1 MSNNRDALLQPDRIE
16 ADEWSALG
24 RNAVWIGPANAMP
37 PTGVQSVLIGVD
49 ADGTLDCRAPDAVD
63 VLLTSRAD
71 APAPWVSIAE
81 DRLATHVDGL
91 SRAVQNHP
99 FAATLLARTLRLTE
113 SLPITQ
119 ALDVESL
126 AYSTLLGGAEFRAWR
141 TLQSPSIAAPKSNT
155 DFLVVTRE
163 DDGVTI
169 SVNDPER
176 SNAMTA
182 EMRDAL
188 YGALVNILEDPS
200 APTVRL
206 SGIGRCFSTGGYLP
220 EFGSAQ
226 DLAKAHVVRTLHS
239 CAKVLHELG
248 DRVSVHLH
256 GACIGS
262 GIEVPTAAHYRTA
275 APGAW
280 FQLPELS
287 MGLIPGAGGT
297 VFLPRAIGRH
307 RTAWMA
313 LSGQKITAKQ
323 ALSMSL
329 IHAITRE

>member
-24 RNAVWIGPANAMP
+24 RNAVWVGPANTMP

-49 ADGTLDCRAPDAVD
+49 TAETLDCYAPDAFD
-63 VLLTSRAD
+63 MLLTSCPD
-71 APAPWVSIAE
+71 APAPWISVAANRFAQHI
-81 DRLATHVDGL
+81 DLL
-91 SRAVQNHP
+91 SSAVQGRP
-99 FAATLLARTLRLTE
+99 VAATLLARTLRLTE
-113 SLPITQ
+113 SLPIPQ

-126 AYSTLLGGAEFRAWR
+126 AYSTLLGGTEFREWHAQQSLSEQ
-141 TLQSPSIAAPKSNT
+141 TLPPNR
-155 DFLVVTRE
+155 DLLNLTR
-163 DDGVTI
+163 DDDIV
-169 SVNDPER
+169 SVRLNDPER

-200 APTVRL
+200 LPTVRL
-206 SGIGRCFSTGGYLP
+206 TSAGRCFSTGGHLP

-226 DLAKAHVVRTLHS
+226 DLAKAHIVRTLHS

-262 GIEVPTAAHYRTA
+262 GIEVPTAAQYRTA

-313 LSGQKITAKQ
+313 LSGQRITAKQ
-323 ALSMSL
+323 ALFMGL